1 MSDTTLTL
9 AVPVFNEAESLEV
22 FHKRLGK
29 VAEQLID
36 QFGLTVEVLYVDD
49 GSSDGSVEIMNCL
62 PSARFSVKTVCF
74 SRNFG
79 KEAALVAAIECCKKG
94 AIVFLDSDG
103 QHPPEMLPEF
113 VRRWKEEGNDVV
125 YAVHNKRQ
133 DHPIKQKLVGIFYR
147 LINAGSRFEIP
158 ANAADYKLLS
168 PRALEA
174 LKACQERIRFFKG
187 LSTWIGFK
195 QSAIEYEPEER
206 ISGTT
211 KWNFLKLLS
220 LSSEGVISFST
231 VPLRATMFLGV
242 AIAIPSSLY
251 GFWIVLSAL
260 ILGNDVPGYSS
271 LFTATVFLGGLQ
283 LILLGVVGE
292 YVGHMLREIK
302 QRPIY
307 IIAEESNQQAKTPE
321 AADALGG

>member
-1 MSDTTLTL
+1 MHNNTLTI
-9 AVPVFNEAESLEV
+9 AVPVFNEVESLEI
-22 FHKRLGK
+22 FHQKLGE
-29 VAEQLID
+29 VAEQLVA
-36 QFGLTVEVLYVDD
+36 QFALNVEILYVDD
-49 GSSDGSVEIMNCL
+49 GSSDGSVELMNRL
-62 PSARFSVKTVCF
+62 PSGAFSVKTVCF

-79 KEAALVAAIECCKKG
+79 KEAALVAATEHCKKG

-113 VRRWKEEGNDVV
+113 VRRWKVEGNDVV

-133 DHPIKQKLVGIFYR
+133 DHPIKQKMVGVFYR
-147 LINAGSRFEIP
+147 LINSGSRFEIP

-174 LKACQERIRFFKG
+174 MKACKERIRFFKG

-195 QSAIEYEPEER
+195 QSAIEYEPKER

-242 AIAIPSSLY
+242 AIAIPASVY

-260 ILGNDVPGYSS
+260 LMGNDVPGYSS

-307 IIAEESNQQAKTPE
+307 IVAEEHSLQAKTPE
-321 AADALGG
+321 VADASGR

>member
-1 MSDTTLTL
+1 MSENTLTL
-9 AVPVFNEAESLEV
+9 AVPVFNESESLEV
-22 FHKRLGK
+22 FHQRLGAA
-29 VAEQLID
+29 AEKLIRD
-36 QFGLTVEVLYVDD
+36 FGLKVEILYVDD
-49 GSSDGSVEIMNCL
+49 GSSDGSVDIINRL
-62 PSARFSVKTVCF
+62 PSGSFSVKTICF

-79 KEAALVAAIECCKKG
+79 KEATLVAAIEGCKKG

-113 VRRWKEEGNDVV
+113 VRRWKVDGNDVV

-133 DHPIKQKLVGIFYR
+133 DHPIKQKMVGIFYR

-174 LKACQERIRFFKG
+174 LKSCQERVRFFKG

-195 QSAIEYEPEER
+195 QSAIEYEPEAR

-220 LSSEGVISFST
+220 LSSEGIISFST
-231 VPLRATMFLGV
+231 VPLRATMFVGV
-242 AIAIPSSLY
+242 AIAIPASLY
-251 GFWIVLSAL
+251 GVWIVLSAL
-260 ILGNDVPGYSS
+260 LLGNDVPGYSS

-292 YVGHMLREIK
+292 YVGHMLRELK
-302 QRPIY
+302 DRPIY
-307 IIAEESNQQAKTPE
+307 IVADESSQPAKTPE
-321 AADALGG
+321 VADALGS

>member
-1 MSDTTLTL
+1 MKENTLTL
-9 AVPVFNEAESLEV
+9 AVPVFNEAESLEI
-22 FHKRLGK
+22 FHQRLGK
-29 VAEQLID
+29 VAEQLIE
-36 QFGLTVEVLYVDD
+36 QFGLSIEILYVDD
-49 GSSDGSVEIMNCL
+49 GSSDGSAEIINHFT
-62 PSARFSVKTVCF
+62 SGRYSIKTVCF

-79 KEAALVAAIECCKKG
+79 KEAALVAAIERCQKG

-103 QHPPEMLPEF
+103 QHPPEILPEF

-125 YAVHNKRQ
+125 YAVHRKRR
-133 DHPIKQKLVGIFYR
+133 DHPVKQKLVGLFYR
-147 LINAGSRFEIP
+147 FINAGSSIEIP

-187 LSTWIGFK
+187 LSAWIGFK

-211 KWNFLKLLS
+211 KWKMLGLLN

-231 VPLRATMFLGV
+231 APLRATIFLGV
-242 AIAIPSSLY
+242 GIAIPAMLY
-251 GFWIVLSAL
+251 GFWILFSSL
-260 ILGNDVPGYSS
+260 LLGNDVSVYAA
-271 LFTATVFLGGLQ
+271 LFTVTVFMGGLQ
-283 LILLGVVGE
+283 LMLLGLVGE
-292 YVGHMLREIK
+292 YVGHMMREIK

-307 IIAEESNQQAKTPE
+307 IIAEEHSQKAKTSE
-321 AADALGG
+321 ASDALGS